1 MSAFESLRIAGSGL
15 GMHQTWLDALSHNIA
30 NIGTVRSTA
39 EDAFQAQLVVAESR
53 EDGGVRVREIA
64 LSSAEG
70 RMTYQPDHPL
80 ADADVAADVLHPGG
94 QADRSAAGQEHR
106 RPGDAADQS
115 LPENTL
121 SYWSASVAVN
131 YKENDATVTRA
142 IEPVTFPKFEAT
154 RIRRMFSVSNLTGG
168 R

>member
-70 RMTYQPDHPL
+70 RMTYQPAGRRGRLRPPPRHR
-80 ADADVAADVLHPGG
+80 DVGPDG
-94 QADRSAAGQEHR
+94 
-106 RPGDAADQS
+106 
-115 LPENTL
+115 
-121 SYWSASVAVN
+121 
-131 YKENDATVTRA
+131 
-142 IEPVTFPKFEAT
+142 
-154 RIRRMFSVSNLTGG
+154 
-168 R
+168 

>member
-1 MSAFESLRIAGSGL
+1 VVEHRPKWTGHPISSKIMFVDEETYNVVLALIFD
-15 GMHQTWLDALSHNIA
+15 HDDALWKSI
-30 NIGTVRSTA
+30 V
-39 EDAFQAQLVVAESR
+39 
-53 EDGGVRVREIA
+53 
-64 LSSAEG
+64 
-70 RMTYQPDHPL
+70 MMY
-80 ADADVAADVLHPGG
+80 
-94 QADRSAAGQEHR
+94 R

-131 YKENDATVTRA
+131 YKENDASVTRA

-154 RIRRMFSVSNLTGG
+154 QIRRMFSVSNLTGG